1 MVDEAKCYSPIHSTF
16 EALVVLRAGIIME
29 KSWALSVDQ
38 CQEQAFQFLVHL
50 INLPSILLRC
60 NGFTRIQKDVVD
72 QSAPDHQKMTMTF
85 RGICLAL
92 GNA

>member
-1 MVDEAKCYSPIHSTF
+1 MRENFVAQFVQLSKCWSYNVQLSF
-16 EALVVLRAGIIME
+16 VVE
-29 KSWALSVDQ
+29 KNWALSVDQ
-38 CQEQAFQFLVHL
+38 CWLQVWLHL
-50 INLPSILLRC
+50 IELLSILLRC

>member
-1 MVDEAKCYSPIHSTF
+1 MANEAKLRSPVRSTS

-60 NGFTRIQKDVVD
+60 NGFAGIQK
-72 QSAPDHQKMTMTF
+72 
-85 RGICLAL
+85 L
-92 GNA
+92 

>member
-1 MVDEAKCYSPIHSTF
+1 MADEAKLCSLIHSTF
-16 EALVVLRAGIIME
+16 EMLVVRHVVGHCYGEELTHYI
-29 KSWALSVDQ
+29 DQ
-38 CQEQAFQFLVHL
+38 LQFLVHL
-50 INLPSILLRC
+50 TNLLSILLRC